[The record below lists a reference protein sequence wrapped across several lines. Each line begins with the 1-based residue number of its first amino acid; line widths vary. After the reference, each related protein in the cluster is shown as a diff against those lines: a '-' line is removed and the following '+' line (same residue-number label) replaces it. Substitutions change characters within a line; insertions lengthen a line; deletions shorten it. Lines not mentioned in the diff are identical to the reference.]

1 MEDWKWVRS
10 RGKREDRC
18 EAEEAREWRAAE
30 GTEGIGEEQRAER
43 E

>member
-1 MEDWKWVRS
+1 VRS
-10 RGKREDRC
+10 RGKKEDGC
-18 EAEEAREWRAAE
+18 GAEEAREWRAAQ